1 MKKLFLFLFIAI
13 HSIALAQTT
22 YNQGYYIDNN
32 NNKTE
37 CLIRSGAWQNNSEQ
51 FRYKFN
57 ENSSEEIKTIEEVK
71 EFYISNEAKFKR
83 FTVAIDK
90 SSTLMNQLSES
101 PNPEWATE
109 TIFLK
114 VLVEG
119 DINLYEYQDSNIKKY
134 FFSTDTHEKA
144 EQLMYREYKVIDG
157 IRKNNHY
164 RQQLYNLM
172 KDRINSKSRF
182 EYISY
187 KKNSLTKLFLEYN
200 GDKAKNLSKKEFSG
214 SLNVKITAGL
224 VPSSLTVNNNVI
236 SYGTFDFGNKT
247 SFRIGTE
254 VEYIMPFNKNKW
266 AIFLNPNYYSFNGDG
281 SNSRSDFSV
290 KYHNIELPLGIRYY
304 FYLNTDTKFY
314 INPIVNY
321 TISLSSSKLEYT
333 AINNRET
340 ILELPIG
347 NERTTTF
354 AFGTGFAYKNFSIE
368 GRFHIV
374 KDILKN
380 YNYWDSE
387 LKTFDIILGYKIF

>member
-1 MKKLFLFLFIAI
+1 MKKLFLLLFIAI
-13 HSIALAQTT
+13 HSIVLAQKT

-51 FRYKFN
+51 FRYKLN
-57 ENSSEEIKTIEEVK
+57 ENSSEEVKTIEEVK

-83 FTVAIDK
+83 FTVEIDQ

-101 PNPEWATE
+101 ANPEWATE

-119 DINLYEYQDSNIKKY
+119 EINLYEYQDSNIKKY
-134 FFSTDTHEKA
+134 FFSIGSHDNA
-144 EQLMYREYKVIDG
+144 EQLMYREYRVNNG
-157 IRKNNHY
+157 IRENNHY

-172 KDRINSKSRF
+172 KNKINSVNRF
-182 EYISY
+182 EIISY

-200 GDKAKNLSKKEFSG
+200 GDKAKDLSQKDFSG
-214 SLNVKITAGL
+214 SLNIKITAGL

-236 SYGTFDFGNKT
+236 SYGTFDFGSKI
-247 SFRIGTE
+247 SYRVGAEI
-254 VEYIMPFNKNKW
+254 EYIMPFNKNKW
-266 AIFLNPNYYSFNGDG
+266 GIFLNPNYYWFNGDG
-281 SNSRSDFSV
+281 SSSRSDYSI
-290 KYHNIELPLGIRYY
+290 KYHNVEIPFGIRYY

-321 TISLSSSKLEYT
+321 TISLNSSKLEYT

-354 AFGTGFAYKNFSIE
+354 AFGTGFAYKSFSIE
-368 GRFHIV
+368 GRFHIA
-374 KDILKN
+374 KNILRN
-380 YNYWDSE
+380 YNSWDSE